1 MLASPTEE
9 ITIRRELHG
18 GDALAM
24 VDLHRRV
31 YCPEYGRNERF
42 VRAVAESLAGKIA
55 QGWPATG
62 GAVWL
67 LERGGRLVGSLGLT
81 VEGPGLGQV
90 RWVVFEEA
98 LRGLGLGRSLVQEL
112 VATARA
118 VGMHTL
124 QLQTFSDLRTAAH
137 LYREV
142 GFRVV
147 WERQRDDWGESMTYQ
162 GYEASL
168 R

>member
-9 ITIRRELHG
+9 ITIRRELRE
-18 GDALAM
+18 GDALGI

-31 YCPEYGRNERF
+31 YCGEYGRNDRF
-42 VRAVAESLAGKIA
+42 VMAVAESLAGKIA

-67 LERGGRLVGSLGLT
+67 LERERRLVGSLGLT
-81 VEGPGLGQV
+81 VEGPGLGQI
-90 RWVVFEEA
+90 RWFVFEEA
-98 LRGLGLGRSLVQEL
+98 LRGVGLGRSLVHEL

-118 VGMHTL
+118 AGMHTL
-124 QLQTFSDLRTAAH
+124 QLQTFSDLRAAAH
-137 LYREV
+137 LYRDV
-142 GFRVV
+142 GFQVL
-147 WERQRDDWGESMTYQ
+147 WERQRDDWGAPMTYQ